1 MSGDVRWKRKEMDDG
16 CIFIACIIIYS
27 FFMRVH
33 FVSNF
38 KGTYRSRRR
47 RHGYALETSL
57 TDATLS
63 SKAFLVQ

>member
-1 MSGDVRWKRKEMDDG
+1 MEAWANKLGRMEVEKGKRYG
-16 CIFIACIIIYS
+16 I
-27 FFMRVH
+27 H

-63 SKAFLVQ
+63 DKAFLVQ